1 MKEKVTY
8 TEFLERVDKYYA
20 QFKPTWR
27 YGQAY
32 FNVLSNVRSD
42 VAETLRSSMHDP
54 FHKDA
59 VSEDTHKYVKALW

>member
-1 MKEKVTY
+1 MKEKVSY
-8 TEFLERVDKYYA
+8 EEFMERVEKYFM
-20 QFKPTWR
+20 QFKPSWR

-54 FHKDA
+54 FHRDE
-59 VSEDTHKYVKALW
+59 VPEETHKYVKALW